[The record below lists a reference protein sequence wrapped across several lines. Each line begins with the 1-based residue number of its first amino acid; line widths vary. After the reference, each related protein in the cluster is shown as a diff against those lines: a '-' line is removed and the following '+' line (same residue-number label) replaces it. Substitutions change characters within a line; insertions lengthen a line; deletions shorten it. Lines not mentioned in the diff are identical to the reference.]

1 VEKPNEFLSETV
13 NGGIYLFSS
22 TIFDEIKAAMD
33 NKVKTLADDP
43 AEPNDDQ
50 LRLEQDVIAP
60 LCHAK
65 KIYVFQSTSPW
76 VQIKSAAS
84 AIPANALFL
93 ASYKTTNPSLLRRR
107 SPTIIAESRA
117 AVAAKSSSRK
127 GPEIVE
133 PCFIDETAVVD
144 PSAKIG
150 PNVSV
155 GAGTKIGFGARVK
168 DSILLNNVTIEAN
181 AVVSFA
187 ILSEDCQVGQW
198 SRVEGSPVKPD
209 APSDKNTISILAKDV
224 HVQREVCVRSVI
236 VLPNK
241 IISRSAAN
249 DVLL

>member
-1 VEKPNEFLSETV
+1 MRVAKQRMADHIVPSHLQVEKPNEFLSETV

-22 TIFDEIKAAMD
+22 TIFDEIKSAMD
-33 NKVKTLADDP
+33 NKVKLLAEDP
-43 AEPNDDQ
+43 TQPSDDQ

-117 AVAAKSSSRK
+117 AAAAKSAASRK

-133 PCFIDETAVVD
+133 PCFIDETA
-144 PSAKIG
+144 I
-150 PNVSV
+150 VSTTV
-155 GAGTKIGFGARVK
+155 PLRPFM
-168 DSILLNNVTIEAN
+168 N
-181 AVVSFA
+181 A
-187 ILSEDCQVGQW
+187 L
-198 SRVEGSPVKPD
+198 R
-209 APSDKNTISILAKDV
+209 
-224 HVQREVCVRSVI
+224 
-236 VLPNK
+236 
-241 IISRSAAN
+241 
-249 DVLL
+249 